1 MDVAEDSTLAAAGAA
16 NTLPEED
23 GSNALPN
30 GGPDASVPCAT
41 GPMLAALLQEQQ
53 TAYLTAVLPVAEQ
66 LAALREEFAKRLSYD
81 AVKEDAFSR
90 LYREMD
96 ESRAEQKIQQFRPI
110 YLDLILLLD
119 RIEQNHANV
128 VNGNT
133 SNEAF
138 APLLKSLGDEVLEI
152 LFRGEVEP
160 ISQLSSKFD
169 PTSQRAVGV
178 EGAREQQEH
187 HDVARV
193 VRRGFK
199 FRNHVLRAEEVVIKK
214 FA

>member
-1 MDVAEDSTLAAAGAA
+1 LADDHTVDPSATAALPVESEAETLAESRSDSAAICSADSLLSAILEECHGA
-16 NTLPEED
+16 
-23 GSNALPN
+23 
-30 GGPDASVPCAT
+30 
-41 GPMLAALLQEQQ
+41 M
-53 TAYLTAVLPVAEQ
+53 LTAISPIAEE
-66 LAALREEFAKRLSYD
+66 LALLREEFAKRLSYD
-81 AVKEDAFSR
+81 ATKEDAFSR

-96 ESRAEQKIQQFRPI
+96 DSRTEQKLQQFRPI

-128 VNGNT
+128 INGST
-133 SNEAF
+133 VKEDF
-138 APLLKSLGDEVLEI
+138 AALLKSLNDEVLEI

-160 ISQLSSKFD
+160 IANLSSKFD
-169 PTSQRAVGV
+169 PTSQRAVGL
-178 EGAREQQEH
+178 EAALEQQEH

-199 FRNHVLRAEEVVIKK
+199 FRNHILRAEEVVVKK

>member
-1 MDVAEDSTLAAAGAA
+1 MADDNTLAAPGAA
-16 NTLPEED
+16 NTLPVED
-23 GSNALPN
+23 EHTARPD
-30 GGPDASVPCAT
+30 GGLDPAVPCAT
-41 GPMLAALLQEQQ
+41 GPMLAAVLQEQQ
-53 TAYLTAVLPVAEQ
+53 TAYLTAVLPIAEQ

-96 ESRAEQKIQQFRPI
+96 ESRAEQKHHQFRPI

-128 VNGNT
+128 VSGNT
-133 SNEAF
+133 LNETF

-160 ISQLSSKFD
+160 ISQLSPKFD
-169 PTSQRAVGV
+169 PTIQRAVGV
-178 EGAREQQEH
+178 EGALEQQEH

-199 FRNHVLRAEEVVIKK
+199 FGNHVLRAEEVVIKK